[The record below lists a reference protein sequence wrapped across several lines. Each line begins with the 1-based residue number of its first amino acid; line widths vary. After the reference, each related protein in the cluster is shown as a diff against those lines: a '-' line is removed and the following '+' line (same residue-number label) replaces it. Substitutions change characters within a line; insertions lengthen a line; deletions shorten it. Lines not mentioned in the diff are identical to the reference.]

1 MRRARLLVTY
11 EVLEQALRLYDIG
24 IEAIAPQTADEVGLR
39 MLSLIV
45 SGDDLPKHLEGAP
58 LRIVKLIDG
67 RLDHL
72 NGG

>member
-45 SGDDLPKHLEGAP
+45 SGDDLPKHLEGTP